1 MCPSGSE
8 RRTHDQE
15 PAAWLHSYHPES
27 MVSLCSSCHE
37 MAQTVG
43 HDFA

>member
-1 MCPSGSE
+1 MRPTDSE
-8 RRTHDQE
+8 RRTHDQA
-15 PAAWLHSYHPES
+15 PAARLHSYHLGLL
-27 MVSLCSSCHE
+27 VSLCSSCHE